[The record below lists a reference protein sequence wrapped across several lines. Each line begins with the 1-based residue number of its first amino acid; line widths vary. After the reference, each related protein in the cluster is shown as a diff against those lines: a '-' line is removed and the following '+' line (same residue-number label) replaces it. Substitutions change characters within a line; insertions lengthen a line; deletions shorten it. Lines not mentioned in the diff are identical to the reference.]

1 MTLPLSRAAYADYYR
16 IWDAAIAD
24 VSGIRLRVESYD
36 SAIYHRMW
44 LHKARAIHK
53 EESRELYELG
63 DPRYNV
69 SPYDHYMVTI
79 RPAPGEADD
88 FYLIISPRTLGILG
102 QIESLTGTEYEPQ
115 WQSSPLVEHESP
127 PLLSS
132 PSGTKLLPARSASVS
147 DASIDPNSS
156 DASTSPERPPAI
168 PGSRRL

>member
-24 VSGIRLRVESYD
+24 GSGIRLRVESYD
-36 SAIYHRMW
+36 SAIHHRMW

-53 EESRELYELG
+53 EESRELYEPG
-63 DPRYNV
+63 DPRYGV

-79 RPAPGEADD
+79 RPAPGEAD

-132 PSGTKLLPARSASVS
+132 PSGTKLLPARSASE
-147 DASIDPNSS
+147 S
-156 DASTSPERPPAI
+156 DASTDPSSSKPSTTPEKPLAI